1 MFSKGQTVFAV
12 LFAISFIIIIIF
24 MYLKD
29 ISTHKQQYKGVK
41 WILLGFLLF
50 ILFLFLIKGFI
61 KE

>member
-12 LFAISFIIIIIF
+12 LFAISFIIIIVF

-29 ISTHKQQYKGVK
+29 KSIHKKQYKVVK
-41 WILLGFLLF
+41 WIVLGFLLF
-50 ILFLFLIKGFI
+50 ILFLFLIKGYI

>member
-12 LFAISFIIIIIF
+12 LFAISFIIIIFF

-29 ISTHKQQYKGVK
+29 KNIHKLQYKGVK
-41 WILLGFLLF
+41 WIVLGFLLF
-50 ILFLFLIKGFI
+50 ILFLFLIKGYI

>member
-12 LFAISFIIIIIF
+12 LFAISFIIIIVF

-29 ISTHKQQYKGVK
+29 KSIHKKQYKGVK
-41 WILLGFLLF
+41 WIVLGFLLF
-50 ILFLFLIKGFI
+50 ILFLFLIKGYI

>member
-1 MFSKGQTVFAV
+1 MFSKGQTVFAI
-12 LFAISFIIIIIF
+12 LFAISFITIIFF

-29 ISTHKQQYKGVK
+29 KNIHKQQYKGVK
-41 WILLGFLLF
+41 WIVLSFLLF

>member
-1 MFSKGQTVFAV
+1 MFSKGQTVFAI
-12 LFAISFIIIIIF
+12 LFAISFITIIVF

-29 ISTHKQQYKGVK
+29 KKIHKQQYKGVK
-41 WILLGFLLF
+41 WIGLGFLLF